1 MWFLTLLLACKL
13 GAAPKDTDNTP
24 DTDGGKAAAAVAEE
38 AKVASEQVGAMLDQ
52 VKAAEGVSPVEAAP
66 AAPVVAP
73 VAPVAP
79 PPAPPKP

>member
-1 MWFLTLLLACKL
+1 MWLLTLLLACKL
-13 GAAPKDTDNTP
+13 GAPAKDTDNQP

-52 VKAAEGVSPVEAAP
+52 VKAAEGVP
-66 AAPVVAP
+66 AESAPVVEP